1 MKLKLVSLILT
12 HIGPVPS
19 KDMQTSLS
27 FAPIFMKD
35 APSAES
41 IEKSISRFL
50 FFELWLIVFT
60 IYQKFTD
67 KKKGVQKCSNLQE
80 RCGLL

>member
-1 MKLKLVSLILT
+1 MA

-27 FAPIFMKD
+27 FAPIYMKD

-60 IYQKFTD
+60 IYWGHTWNFKCITD
-67 KKKGVQKCSNLQE
+67 IKK
-80 RCGLL
+80 